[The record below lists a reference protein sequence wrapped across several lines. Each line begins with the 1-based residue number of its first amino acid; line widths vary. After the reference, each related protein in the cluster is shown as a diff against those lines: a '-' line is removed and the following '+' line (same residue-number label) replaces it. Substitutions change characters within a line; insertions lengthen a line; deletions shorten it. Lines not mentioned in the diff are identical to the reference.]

1 MKILAFL
8 FALLLWENPQDQKN
22 TALLRTV
29 PQIADLTQRIPAL
42 AASGDYEKALDIFG
56 PLLKKFPNHTVP
68 VSATLSVGVRTFLT
82 KELSTWP
89 PEGITAY
96 RKRYD
101 SLLREKYE
109 RAQQTQDLTLLSQI
123 TAHHPFSSV
132 AIDAALLHS
141 DFLLDRGSP
150 EKAARLLEPLIERDT
165 EIPSGVIAAKLGL
178 ALSRTGEAKTLR
190 TLLEM
195 SKRKWPETAIYIG
208 NKKVFLIDYL
218 KTLLLHPDPK
228 TRTKHPSLL
237 IPEWPLMG
245 GAADGNGTAEPNVSL
260 GQLAWQLSV
269 SPATYEFSTRSRF
282 RFPQQSQDYFLPFY
296 PAISD
301 GIVYVHNEYSVYAL
315 PLFSKGVDVL
325 WSFRLPTPPGTLM
338 FDDRVIHTTSVQNG
352 RVYVNLITKLGQAE
366 ERLGYV
372 RVKFPFPSRT
382 LFALDAYTGKE
393 IWRKGGGK
401 GEYSFPTP
409 PTPDGDRLYVGG
421 VKQDN
426 TTDPFEHYLVC
437 LDRTSGKILW
447 ETFIASGLTE
457 INLFGNST
465 RESFGSPVAIQGD
478 FLYYTTNH
486 GVFVSLNKNNGQLQ
500 WVYRYRQLPVRP
512 TRSIQISHNP
522 LEWINGPPVVADERV
537 VFTPTDS
544 RYLHV
549 LDSQTGREN
558 WTVRRRSDVRVLYGV
573 QNKTVIVGGETLGFY
588 DLRTGQLLD
597 TFHPRSPGRGRGVLA
612 PGEIYMPTRTGLHRI
627 NLSTRTSSQFTR
639 WKGSRSKGGN
649 LVIVD
654 GAVILAGTKA
664 LETCF
669 DRRSF
674 EKEAEAILAQ
684 NPDHIG
690 ILYRSAVRYA
700 QSGKDEKALSL
711 FQKVFEKGSSSRKPE
726 ESQLLSA
733 CQLRLYRLHLNLG
746 SKAVSRKNLSEG
758 EAHFQKAIIFASD
771 V

>member
-1 MKILAFL
+1 
-8 FALLLWENPQDQKN
+8 
-22 TALLRTV
+22 
-29 PQIADLTQRIPAL
+29 
-42 AASGDYEKALDIFG
+42 
-56 PLLKKFPNHTVP
+56 
-68 VSATLSVGVRTFLT
+68 
-82 KELSTWP
+82 
-89 PEGITAY
+89 
-96 RKRYD
+96 
-101 SLLREKYE
+101 
-109 RAQQTQDLTLLSQI
+109 
-123 TAHHPFSSV
+123 
-132 AIDAALLHS
+132 
-141 DFLLDRGSP
+141 
-150 EKAARLLEPLIERDT
+150 
-165 EIPSGVIAAKLGL
+165 
-178 ALSRTGEAKTLR
+178 
-190 TLLEM
+190 
-195 SKRKWPETAIYIG
+195 
-208 NKKVFLIDYL
+208 
-218 KTLLLHPDPK
+218 
-228 TRTKHPSLL
+228 
-237 IPEWPLMG
+237 
-245 GAADGNGTAEPNVSL
+245 
-260 GQLAWQLSV
+260 
-269 SPATYEFSTRSRF
+269 
-282 RFPQQSQDYFLPFY
+282 
-296 PAISD
+296 
-301 GIVYVHNEYSVYAL
+301 
-315 PLFSKGVDVL
+315 
-325 WSFRLPTPPGTLM
+325 M

-711 FQKVFEKGSSSRKPE
+711 FQKVFEKGSS
-726 ESQLLSA
+726 
-733 CQLRLYRLHLNLG
+733 
-746 SKAVSRKNLSEG
+746 
-758 EAHFQKAIIFASD
+758 
-771 V
+771 